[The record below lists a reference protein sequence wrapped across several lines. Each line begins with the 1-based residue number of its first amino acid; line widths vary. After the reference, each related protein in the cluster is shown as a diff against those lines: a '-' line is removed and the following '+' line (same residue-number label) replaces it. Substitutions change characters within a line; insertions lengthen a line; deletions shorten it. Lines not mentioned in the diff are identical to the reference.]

1 MYKKL
6 PIKKQD
12 ISLQFSIVNCFL
24 GRGMQTFIWK
34 INKRIFHNMESIL
47 NPTFYQDNILES
59 MQEKFFMR
67 NKDFEI
73 EIEMIR

>member
-24 GRGMQTFIWK
+24 WRGMQTFIWK
-34 INKRIFHNMESIL
+34 INKRIFHNMESII